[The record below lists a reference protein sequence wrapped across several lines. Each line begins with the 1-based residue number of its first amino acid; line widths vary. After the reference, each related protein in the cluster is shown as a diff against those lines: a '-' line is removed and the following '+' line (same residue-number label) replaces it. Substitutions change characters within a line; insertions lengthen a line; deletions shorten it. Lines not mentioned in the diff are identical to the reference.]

1 MDNDEFALSKLST
14 KNIAKKNIRCPGK
27 ISELNI
33 KAVLDSGSFSIK
45 KNYLIFKTFVS
56 S

>member
-1 MDNDEFALSKLST
+1 MDNDEFELSKLST

-33 KAVLDSGSFSIK
+33 KAVLDSGSLFQFK
-45 KNYLIFKTFVS
+45 KKFI
-56 S
+56 